1 MIETNQLSPYPAMAL
16 IIANADPQGT
26 FFDLDNSQQAID
38 SAVASYT
45 RTNSSTA
52 ILILRSKSSLGT
64 TWVMT
69 INGSRLPTNLSPTN
83 IGGLFATIN
92 KVSLTRPGYNT
103 VFTWDGQGTSVQAA
117 SLYSAIQTGNYNA
130 IFNLFLAR
138 TDTLQ
143 ANYANIDI
151 STVAQLENITMQ
163 ASALNAI
170 GNAANNVITGN
181 NANNLIDG
189 GLGNDSLNG
198 GAGNDNLTGGDGND
212 TLNGGAGNDV
222 LNGGNGN
229 DTLIGG
235 TGADLLTGGAGM
247 DTFRL
252 ALADSLLGDAVTPGY
267 DRITDLVI
275 GTDRI
280 DGPSAVSAANLREL
294 GTVSALTQAGISA
307 VLTTATF
314 VRNGAATFSF
324 VDGGATR
331 TFVALNNGTAGF
343 SSTTDAIIEI
353 TNYSGSLTN
362 LAVV

>member
-1 MIETNQLSPYPAMAL
+1 MAL

-26 FFDLDNSQQAID
+26 FFDLDNSQPAID
-38 SAVASYT
+38 IAVASYA

-52 ILILRSKSSLGT
+52 ILILRSKSDPNT
-64 TWVMT
+64 PWVMT

-92 KVSLTRPGYNT
+92 KVSLQRPNSSA

-143 ANYANIDI
+143 ANYSNIDI

-163 ASALNAI
+163 ASAFNAI

-222 LNGGNGN
+222 LIGGNGN

-235 TGADLLTGGAGM
+235 TGGDVLTGGEGI

-252 ALADSLLGDAVTPGY
+252 ALSDSLLANY
-267 DRITDLVI
+267 DKITDFVI
-275 GTDRI
+275 GTDRL
-280 DGPSAVSAANLREL
+280 DGPTSVTAANLREL
-294 GTVSALTQAGISA
+294 GTVAALTQGGIAA
-307 VLTTATF
+307 VLTSNTF
-314 VRNGAATFSF
+314 VRNGAATFSYI
-324 VDGGATR
+324 DGNATR
-331 TFVALNNGTAGF
+331 TFLALNNGTAGF
-343 SSTTDAIIEI
+343 SQTTDAIIEI
-353 TNYSGSLTN
+353 TGYSGSPEN

>member
-1 MIETNQLSPYPAMAL
+1 MAL

-38 SAVASYT
+38 SAVASYA

-52 ILILRSKSSLGT
+52 ILILRSKSNPST
-64 TWVMT
+64 PWVMT

-92 KVSLTRPGYNT
+92 KVSLQRPNSSA
-103 VFTWDGQGTSVQAA
+103 VFAWDGQGTSVQAA

-143 ANYANIDI
+143 ANYSNIDI

-163 ASALNAI
+163 ASAFNAI

-212 TLNGGAGNDV
+212 TLNGGAGHDV

-235 TGADLLTGGAGM
+235 TGADLLTGGADI

-252 ALADSLLGDAVTPGY
+252 ALSDSLLANY
-267 DRITDLVI
+267 DKITDFVI
-275 GTDRI
+275 GTDRL
-280 DGPSAVSAANLREL
+280 DGPTSVTAANLREGL
-294 GTVSALTQAGISA
+294 GPVQTLTQTGISA

-314 VRNGAATFSF
+314 VRNGAATFTWQ
-324 VDGGATR
+324 DGATLR
-331 TFVALNNGTAGF
+331 TFVALNNGTAGYQ
-343 SSTTDAIIEI
+343 SASDAIIDI
-353 TNYSGSLTN
+353 TGYSGFLTS